1 MIAQTPYHVIFF
13 DLDGTLSDPAEGI
26 LRSICHALARLE
38 IPVPDEQVL
47 HDWIGPPLRETLAGY
62 LGDMALAEHALKIFR
77 ERFSTIGLFEN
88 RLYDGVPAM
97 LEDLRAQGCRL
108 FIATGKPQP
117 YATRILEHF
126 GLLPL
131 FEVVGGATLD
141 GSIDTK
147 ADVIRLLLPHL
158 SPAERAACV
167 MVGDREHDV
176 YGARAHGLPCIAV
189 SYGYSGADEFAACA
203 PQQVVHSVAELHALL
218 LGEQTRTEAHYAQL

>member
-1 MIAQTPYHVIFF
+1 MNVQSPYRAIFF

-26 LRSICHALARLE
+26 LRSIRHALTRLE
-38 IPVPDEQVL
+38 MTIPDEHIL
-47 HDWIGPPLRETLAGY
+47 HDWIGPPLRETLAEY
-62 LGDMALAEHALKIFR
+62 FRDPVLAERALNIFR
-77 ERFSTIGLFEN
+77 ERFSTTGLFEN
-88 RLYDGVPAM
+88 RLYEGVPAM
-97 LEDLRAQGCRL
+97 LHDLRAQGSRL

-131 FEVVGGATLD
+131 FEAVGGATLD
-141 GSIDTK
+141 GAVDTK
-147 ADVIRLLLPHL
+147 ADVIRLLLPRL

-176 YGARAHGLPCIAV
+176 YGARAHDLPCIAV
-189 SYGYSGADEFAACA
+189 SYGYSKAEEFVACA

-218 LGEQTRTEAHYAQL
+218 RGEPTRTKASYVQL